1 MVVLNPS
8 SSLIFYFD
16 YYFRALFEFLYQFL
30 NPSFT
35 LPNSKTQ
42 PIHEVVPDLL
52 KKLNYPGTVS
62 KSHFQT
68 LGGPSFG
75 NVLGVFHFLLT
86 LAKMVD
92 CVDSKINLHCFPNRD
107 EQGFQCNDKPSKQE
121 LEYQYLTGAYK
132 QYCSGRDDF
141 PELLE
146 EFEFEYLAQLG
157 VTEELL
163 YDLES
168 RVRNL
173 EKENKDLK
181 EESGDLGELEE
192 QYAKV
197 ESDIKGLQDYITKY
211 KESHQRK
218 SNALKDALERI
229 RQTEQNIQTL
239 EMQIKELESECIAKG
254 IDYKDTSSHNE
265 EIIFALQA
273 RVEARKADLEDVD
286 KERWE
291 IEQKMSNIAAAIDGH
306 KRNFSKMLI
315 KLDDAAI
322 AKKFRHCEVD
332 HLPTMI
338 HDMLVQE
345 KENFRY
351 DTIILRI
358 MA

>member
-1 MVVLNPS
+1 MYS
-8 SSLIFYFD
+8 
-16 YYFRALFEFLYQFL
+16 FL
-30 NPSFT
+30 NPSYT

-86 LAKMVD
+86 LAKTVADVD
-92 CVDSKINLHCFPNRD
+92 LKINLHCFPNRD
-107 EQGFQCNDKPSKQE
+107 EQGFSCPDQASKQE

-141 PELLE
+141 PELLD
-146 EFEFEYLAQLG
+146 EFADLYLNQLG

-168 RVRNL
+168 KVRQL

-181 EESGDLGELEE
+181 EESGDLGELED
-192 QYAKV
+192 QFAKV
-197 ESDIKGLQDYITKY
+197 ESDIKGLKDYITKY
-211 KESHQRK
+211 QESHQRK
-218 SNALKDALERI
+218 TNALSDAQERI
-229 RQTEQNIQTL
+229 RQIEHHIQTL
-239 EMQIKELESECIAKG
+239 EVQIKELESECIAKG

-286 KERWE
+286 KERWD

-306 KRNFSKMLI
+306 KRNFNKMLI

-322 AKKFRHCEVD
+322 AKRFRHCEVD

-345 KENFRY
+345 KEDSRY
-351 DTIILRI
+351 D
-358 MA
+358 